1 MAGPTTSGEKPS
13 KSSMLGLLVFAAA
26 IHTMDAF
33 MRLPGGKVNF
43 YIWTMFF
50 VLYAVLAVMGSS
62 RLGTWKGPA
71 IASGLAAF
79 VIPILYTYVARS
91 SIVLGMLMLLMPA
104 WIFYLLIFHG
114 EYYPWT
120 SWLYIMFW
128 IIFLAFSYMPQI
140 QNYAS
145 TQGYELPTI
154 SPGIVVRYTGTAL
167 MQGFQNAK
175 QSVQSM
181 YSTVSREV
189 VVSYKAAKGDYYTGS
204 VDQSAEK
211 ITGVYVDGLKP
222 VQQEFFEGRPVTIRG
237 QIRAATVAQPLNIHL
252 TCIAEPGNIAAKSI
266 EPEKDITVVTAVG
279 SITKPVSCVFE
290 GLTAKYYTT
299 KLTVDFNFATRAY
312 QRVYFMN
319 EERLQEYLILGK
331 DPLEGYTE
339 KMPTTQH
346 SPGPIMIGM
355 TESFPTQPVGITQG
369 KNGPIVG
376 ITVDNFWGGT
386 LKEVK
391 DLVIYLP
398 KGLDVKD
405 INGVYPLKISCSDL
419 RTEES
424 VGCDDN
430 LESIYRMPPAEMQML
445 SQTTV
450 KTYEAHTFVSD
461 SAKLISDPKTI
472 KVTVDYDYTYTQ
484 ELGISVKSRPTTTSP
499 ATLPSILT
507 ITS

>member
-1 MAGPTTSGEKPS
+1 MAGSTTSSDKPS
-13 KSSMLGLLVFAAA
+13 KGSMLVLLGFA
-26 IHTMDAF
+26 ILVHTADAF
-33 MRLPGGKVNF
+33 LRLPGGKVNF
-43 YIWTMFF
+43 YVWTFF
-50 VLYAVLAVMGSS
+50 FILYAILATMGAN

-71 IASGLAAF
+71 VASLLAAF
-79 VIPILYTYVARS
+79 VIPVLYTYVARS
-91 SIVLGMLMLLMPA
+91 EIVLGMLMLLMPT
-104 WIFYLLIFHG
+104 WIFYLLVVHG

-128 IIFLAFSYMPQI
+128 VLFLGFSYMPVI

-154 SPGIVVRYTGTAL
+154 SPGIVVRYTWTMFL
-167 MQGFQNAK
+167 QGIQNAK
-175 QSVQSM
+175 QSIKSM

-189 VVSYKAAKGDYYTGS
+189 VVSVKSAKGDYYTGT

-211 ITGVYVDGLKP
+211 ITGVYVDNLKP

-237 QIRAATVAQPLNIHL
+237 QIRAATVAQPINIRL
-252 TCIAEPGNIAAKSI
+252 TCTADPGNIAAKSI
-266 EPEKDITVVTAVG
+266 EPKKDIIVAG
-279 SITKPVSCVFE
+279 SVSKPVACVFE

-331 DPLEGYTE
+331 DPLEGYTD
-339 KMPTTQH
+339 KMPTTKH

-369 KNGPIVG
+369 KNGPIIDV
-376 ITVDNFWGGT
+376 TVDNFWGGT
-386 LKEVK
+386 VKEVK
-391 DLVIYLP
+391 DLVMYTP
-398 KGLDVKD
+398 KGLEIKD
-405 INGVYPLKISCSDL
+405 INGVYPLKISCADL

-430 LESIYRMPPAEMQML
+430 LENIYRMPPAEMQML
-445 SQTTV
+445 SQTKV
-450 KTYEAHTFVSD
+450 NTYEAHTFVSD

-472 KVTVDYDYTYTQ
+472 KATVDYDYKYTQ
-484 ELGISVKSRPTTTSP
+484 ELGISVKSRPTTTTP
-499 ATLPSILT
+499 ATLPSLST
-507 ITS
+507 ITP